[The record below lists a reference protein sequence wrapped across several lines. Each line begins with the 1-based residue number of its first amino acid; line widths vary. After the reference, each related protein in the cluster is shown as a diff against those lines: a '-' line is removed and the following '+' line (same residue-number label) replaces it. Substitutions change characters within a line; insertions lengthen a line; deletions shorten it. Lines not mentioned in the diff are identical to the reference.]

1 MQTLWRVLTREAGSQ
16 PDPKDGGPIPWA
28 TGAITAKLEPATTAV
43 VSASSPFP
51 PSLFPPLTGSQP
63 AAAPAAAPPASPSA
77 PAAPGALNG
86 PQPGSLEG
94 IVKIADANG
103 FSDVH
108 LGVGEEPRYRA
119 RGEMIRTG
127 WPITDT
133 ATFHGWLREMLS
145 PAQID
150 GFGHDKEFDGS
161 HAFPFVRVRINLMD
175 SLRGPAMVLRLIP
188 QQIATLEQLNLPP
201 VLQELASRPK
211 GLVLIT
217 GPTGSGKSTTLA
229 AMIDWINRNRSCH
242 ILTIEDPVEFVHESR
257 QSLIRHREVGQ
268 HTRQFHNALRAAL
281 REDPDVILIGEI
293 RDGETLA
300 TAIEA
305 SQTGHLVFGTLHT
318 NSAVKTV
325 ERVLGM
331 VPPSEQESI
340 RRAVSESLLGVIAQG
355 LLKTTDGKRAAFHD
369 ILINTDACKD
379 YIQRGELA
387 EIEEIMARSSFDG
400 MQTANQALQTL
411 VEQGRVNPDDAL
423 AQSLKPNELAQA
435 LRGKT

>member
-1 MQTLWRVLTREAGSQ
+1 MTS
-16 PDPKDGGPIPWA
+16 
-28 TGAITAKLEPATTAV
+28 
-43 VSASSPFP
+43 SSPFP
-51 PSLFPPLTGSQP
+51 SSLFPP
-63 AAAPAAAPPASPSA
+63 AASVAPAAAAQA
-77 PAAPGALNG
+77 GAING
-86 PQPGSLEG
+86 AQPGSLAG
-94 IVKIADANG
+94 IVQLAERSG

-119 RGEMIRTG
+119 RGEMLRTG
-127 WPITDT
+127 WPISD
-133 ATFHGWLREMLS
+133 ATTFNSWLREMLS

-150 GFGHDKEFDGS
+150 AFQRDKEFDGS
-161 HAFPFVRVRINLMD
+161 HAFPFVRVRINLLD

-188 QQIATLEQLNLPP
+188 QQIASLEQLNLPP
-201 VLQELASRPK
+201 VLRDLASRPK

-355 LLKTTDGKRAAFHD
+355 LLKTTDGQRAAFHD

-387 EIEEIMARSSFDG
+387 EIEVIMARSGFDG
-400 MQTANQALQTL
+400 MQTANQALQQL
-411 VEQGRVNPDDAL
+411 VEAGRVSADDAL
-423 AQSLKPNELAQA
+423 AQSLRPNELAQC
-435 LRGKT
+435 LKGKAA

>member
-1 MQTLWRVLTREAGSQ
+1 
-16 PDPKDGGPIPWA
+16 
-28 TGAITAKLEPATTAV
+28 
-43 VSASSPFP
+43 VSNSSPFP
-51 PSLFPPLTGSQP
+51 IGLFPEQEKVAAPAVPPQNRPLDGALQGSQP
-63 AAAPAAAPPASPSA
+63 S
-77 PAAPGALNG
+77 
-86 PQPGSLEG
+86 SLEG
-94 IVKIADANG
+94 IVKLAAEKD

-108 LGVGEEPRYRA
+108 LGVGEEPRYRD
-119 RGEMIRTG
+119 RGEMLRTG
-127 WPITDT
+127 WPVTD
-133 ATFHGWLREMLS
+133 ATGFHQWLKEMLS

-150 GFGHDKEFDGS
+150 AFQRDKEFDGS
-161 HAFPFVRVRINLMD
+161 HAFPFVRVRINLLD

-188 QQIATLEQLNLPP
+188 QTIATLEELQLPE
-201 VLQELASRPK
+201 VLRELASKPK

-229 AMIDWINRNRSCH
+229 AMIDWINRNRACH
-242 ILTIEDPVEFVHESR
+242 ILTIEDPVEFVHSSQ

-268 HTRQFHNALRAAL
+268 HTKQFHNALRAAL

-300 TAIEA
+300 TALEA

-331 VPPSEQESI
+331 VPPQDQASL
-340 RRAVSESLLGVIAQG
+340 RRSLAESLLGVIAQG
-355 LLKTTDGKRAAFHD
+355 LIKTTDGKRAAFHD

-379 YIQRGELA
+379 YIERGELE
-387 EIEEIMARSSFDG
+387 EIESIMARSGFDG
-400 MQTANQALQTL
+400 MQTANQALIAL
-411 VEQGRVNPDDAL
+411 VQGGRALGEAAL

-435 LRGKT
+435 LRGKDSN

>member
-1 MQTLWRVLTREAGSQ
+1 VTS
-16 PDPKDGGPIPWA
+16 
-28 TGAITAKLEPATTAV
+28 
-43 VSASSPFP
+43 SSPFP
-51 PSLFPPLTGSQP
+51 SSLFPVPAQP
-63 AAAPAAAPPASPSA
+63 APAAAPPAPTTSGE
-77 PAAPGALNG
+77 GALHG
-86 PQPGSLEG
+86 EQPGSLAG
-94 IVKIADANG
+94 IVKIADSNG

-119 RGEMIRTG
+119 RGEMVRSG

-133 ATFHGWLREMLS
+133 ATFNSWLRELLS

-150 GFGHDKEFDGS
+150 AFLRDKEFDGS
-161 HAFPFVRVRINLMD
+161 HAFPFVRVRINLLD

-188 QQIATLEQLNLPP
+188 QTIASLEDLNLPP
-201 VLQELASRPK
+201 VLRELASKPK

-242 ILTIEDPVEFVHESR
+242 ILTIEDPVEFVHQSQR
-257 QSLIRHREVGQ
+257 SLIRHREVGQ
-268 HTRQFHNALRAAL
+268 HTLQFHNALRAAL

-331 VPPSEQESI
+331 VRPSEQEAI
-340 RRAVSESLLGVIAQG
+340 RRAVSECLLGVIAQG
-355 LLKTTDGKRAAFHD
+355 LLKTTDGKRVAFHD

-379 YIQRGELA
+379 YIQRGELT

-400 MQTANQALQTL
+400 MQTANQALLNL
-411 VEQGRVNPDDAL
+411 VDAGQVSIDDAL
-423 AQSLKPNELAQA
+423 AQSLRANELAQA
-435 LRGKT
+435 LRGKA